1 MDTNK
6 TTIAMDRKV
15 LLSTIWIF
23 VAFNYL
29 YCDVV
34 SLMDSELLKQ
44 YLTGKVNG
52 MEFSQGFLLGAA
64 ILVEI
69 PIAMVLLSR
78 VLKYRFNRWANII
91 AGVIMTLVQAA
102 SLFAGTPAM
111 YYVFFS
117 VIEITSTILI
127 VWFAWNWHN
136 AED

>member
-34 SLMDSELLKQ
+34 SLMDSQLLKQ